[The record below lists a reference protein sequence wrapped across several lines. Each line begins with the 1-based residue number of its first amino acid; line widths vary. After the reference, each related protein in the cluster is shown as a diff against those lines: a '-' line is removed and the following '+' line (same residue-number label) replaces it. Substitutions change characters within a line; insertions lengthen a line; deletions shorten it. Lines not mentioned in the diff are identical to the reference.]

1 MKHLLT
7 LNRFLYKYKWK
18 LLLGIVFVALSNYFR
33 VLQPQ
38 MVREALDLV
47 LENIKVFNLLEGSSS
62 REELYLEI
70 GQILLF
76 FGILVL
82 LLAITMGIFMYF
94 MRQTI
99 IVASRLIEYD
109 LRKEMYDKY
118 QELDQNFYR
127 KNKTGDLMA
136 RITEDVNKV
145 RNYLGPAMLYFI
157 NLSTLFI
164 IVIYA
169 MISVSPTL
177 TFYVLLPLPL
187 LSVSI
192 YYVSSI
198 INKKSEQIQRQLSKL
213 NSVAQEV
220 YSGIRVLKSYV
231 REPQMVNYFNS
242 QSNVFLHKSISL
254 AKVNALFSPLMILL
268 IGASTIITIYVGG
281 LQMINGDLT
290 PGNIAE
296 FVIYVNML
304 AWPVTAI
311 GWIASIVQQAEASME
326 RINHFMDTEPKVTNK
341 GTLDKKAEGSIEFID
356 IALTYPDSGIRAL
369 KNVNLKIEKGEK
381 VGIVGKTG
389 SGKTSLADLIVRIFD
404 PTEGRIEIN
413 GTDIRDYDLFKL
425 RKSIAYIQQDVFL
438 FSDTIANNIKF
449 GNPYA
454 SDKEVEKYARLAAIY
469 DDIMD
474 LPKGFKTTTG
484 ERGVTLSGGQKQRIS
499 IARSFIKNPDIII
512 LDDCLSAVDA
522 QTEQKIIYHLNFV
535 LKDKT
540 TVMIT
545 HRLDALK
552 HFDRVIVMEDGGIAE
567 WGTHEELLDKKGR
580 YFDMFEQQK
589 LAETES

>member
-1 MKHLLT
+1 LKNLFT
-7 LNRFLYKYKWK
+7 LNRFLYKYRWK
-18 LLLGIVFVALSNYFR
+18 LLLGILFVGLSNYFR

-47 LENIKVFNLLEGSSS
+47 LENIKLFKLLEGTQA
-62 REELYLEI
+62 RTDLYLEI
-70 GQILLF
+70 GNILLY

-82 LLAITMGIFMYF
+82 ILALIMGVFMYF

-109 LRKEMYDKY
+109 LRKEIYDKY
-118 QELDQNFYR
+118 QELDQLFYR
-127 KNKTGDLMA
+127 RNKTGDLMS

-145 RNYLGPAMLYFI
+145 RNYLGPALLYFI
-157 NLSTLFI
+157 NLVTLFV

-169 MISVSPTL
+169 MISVSPVL

-198 INKKSEQIQRQLSKL
+198 INKKSEKIQRQLAYL

-231 REPQMVNYFNS
+231 RENQMTNYFNS
-242 QSNVFLHKSISL
+242 QSNVFKEKSISL
-254 AKVNALFSPLMILL
+254 AKVDALFSPLMLLL
-268 IGASTIITIYVGG
+268 IGTSTIITIYIGG
-281 LQMINGDLT
+281 IQMIRGDLS

-296 FVIYVNML
+296 FVLYVNML

-326 RINHFMDTEPKVTNK
+326 RINQFK
-341 GTLDKKAEGSIEFID
+341 GTAVEIGNSGSVVKEVMGKIEFNNVS
-356 IALTYPDSGIRAL
+356 LVYPDTGIKAL
-369 KNVNLKIEKGEK
+369 DNINLTINSGEK

-389 SGKTSLADLIVRIFD
+389 SGKTTFADLMLRVFD
-404 PTEGRIEIN
+404 PSEGEILID
-413 GTDIRDYDLFKL
+413 GIQLKDYDLFHL
-425 RKSIAYIQQDVFL
+425 RKSIAYVQQDVFL
-438 FSDTIANNIKF
+438 FSDTLEENIKF
-449 GNPYA
+449 GKPEANF
-454 SDKEVEKYARLAAIY
+454 DQVEKYARLAAIF
-469 DDIMD
+469 DDILD
-474 LPKGFKTTTG
+474 FPKGFKTVTG

-512 LDDCLSAVDA
+512 LDDCLSAVDTK
-522 QTEQKIIYHLNFV
+522 TEQQIINHLRQE
-535 LKDKT
+535 LKEKT
-540 TVMIT
+540 TVLIT
-545 HRLDALK
+545 HRLDALQY
-552 HFDRVIVMEDGGIAE
+552 FDRIIVLDRGRIVEE
-567 WGTHEELLDKKGR
+567 GTHEDLIRQEGA
-580 YFDMFEQQK
+580 YYSIFEKQK
-589 LAETES
+589 LAEIE

>member
-1 MKHLLT
+1 LKHLFT

-18 LLLGIVFVALSNYFR
+18 LLLGIIFVALSNYFR

-192 YYVSSI
+192 YYVSNI

-242 QSNVFLHKSISL
+242 QSNVFLQKSISL
-254 AKVNALFSPLMILL
+254 AKVNALFSPLMIIL
-268 IGASTIITIYVGG
+268 IGTSTIITIYVGG

-341 GTLDKKAEGSIEFID
+341 GTLHKKAEGSIEFVD
-356 IALTYPDSGIRAL
+356 IALTYPDTGIRAL
-369 KNVNLKIEKGEK
+369 KNVNLRIEKGEK

-404 PTEGRIEIN
+404 PSEGRIEIN

-425 RKSIAYIQQDVFL
+425 RKSIAYVQQDVFL
-438 FSDTIANNIKF
+438 FSDTIENNIKF

-454 SDKEVEKYARLAAIY
+454 SDEEVEKYARLAAIY
-469 DDIMD
+469 DDIME
-474 LPKGFKTTTG
+474 LPKGFKTTVG
-484 ERGVTLSGGQKQRIS
+484 ERGVTLSGGQKQRVS
-499 IARSFIKNPDIII
+499 IARSFIKKPDIII

-552 HFDRVIVMEDGGIAE
+552 QFDRVIVMEDGRIAE

>member
-1 MKHLLT
+1 MKHLFT
-7 LNRFLYKYKWK
+7 LNRFLYKYRWK
-18 LLLGIVFVALSNYFR
+18 LLLGILFVSLSNYFR

-47 LENIKVFNLLEGSSS
+47 LENIKVFSLLEGSPS
-62 REELYLEI
+62 REVLYQEI
-70 GQILLF
+70 GTILLL
-76 FGILVL
+76 FGLLVL
-82 LLAITMGIFMYF
+82 LLALIMGVFMYF

-118 QELDQNFYR
+118 QVLDQDFYR

-169 MISVSPTL
+169 MISVSPML
-177 TFYVLLPLPL
+177 TFYVLLPLPV
-187 LSVSI
+187 LSLSI
-192 YYVSSI
+192 YYVSNI
-198 INKKSEQIQRQLSKL
+198 INKKSEKIQRQLSHL
-213 NSVAQEV
+213 NSIAQEV

-231 REPQMVNYFNS
+231 REPQMVNYFAS
-242 QSNVFLHKSISL
+242 QSNVFKEKSISL

-268 IGASTIITIYVGG
+268 IGTSTIITIYVGG

-326 RINHFMDTEPKVTNK
+326 RINHFMHTEPSIANEGKVV
-341 GTLDKKAEGSIEFID
+341 DKPTGSIEFKNVS
-356 IALTYPDSGIRAL
+356 LVYPDTGIKAL
-369 KNVNLKIEKGEK
+369 KGVSFYIEKGEK

-389 SGKTSLADLIVRIFD
+389 SGKTSL
-404 PTEGRIEIN
+404 
-413 GTDIRDYDLFKL
+413 
-425 RKSIAYIQQDVFL
+425 
-438 FSDTIANNIKF
+438 
-449 GNPYA
+449 
-454 SDKEVEKYARLAAIY
+454 
-469 DDIMD
+469 
-474 LPKGFKTTTG
+474 
-484 ERGVTLSGGQKQRIS
+484 
-499 IARSFIKNPDIII
+499 
-512 LDDCLSAVDA
+512 
-522 QTEQKIIYHLNFV
+522 
-535 LKDKT
+535 
-540 TVMIT
+540 
-545 HRLDALK
+545 
-552 HFDRVIVMEDGGIAE
+552 
-567 WGTHEELLDKKGR
+567 
-580 YFDMFEQQK
+580 
-589 LAETES
+589 

>member
-1 MKHLLT
+1 
-7 LNRFLYKYKWK
+7 
-18 LLLGIVFVALSNYFR
+18 LLGILFVSLSNYFR

-47 LENIKVFNLLEGSSS
+47 LENIKVFSLLEGSPS
-62 REELYLEI
+62 REVLYQEI
-70 GQILLF
+70 GTILLL
-76 FGILVL
+76 FGLLVL
-82 LLAITMGIFMYF
+82 LLALIMGVFMYF

-118 QELDQNFYR
+118 QVLDQDFYR

-169 MISVSPTL
+169 MVSVSPML
-177 TFYVLLPLPL
+177 TFYVLLPLPV
-187 LSVSI
+187 LSLSI
-192 YYVSSI
+192 YYVSNI
-198 INKKSEQIQRQLSKL
+198 INKKSEKIQRQLSHL
-213 NSVAQEV
+213 NSIAQEV

-231 REPQMVNYFNS
+231 REPQMVNHFAG
-242 QSNVFLHKSISL
+242 QSNVFKEKSISL

-268 IGASTIITIYVGG
+268 IGTSTIITIYVGG

-326 RINHFMDTEPKVTNK
+326 RINHFMHTEPSIVNEGKVV
-341 GTLDKKAEGSIEFID
+341 DKPTESIEFKNVS
-356 IALTYPDSGIRAL
+356 LVYPDTGIKAL
-369 KNVNLKIEKGEK
+369 KGVSFFIEKGEK

-389 SGKTSLADLIVRIFD
+389 SGKTSLADLLVRVFD
-404 PTEGRIEIN
+404 ATEGSIEIN
-413 GTDIRDYDLFKL
+413 GVKIQDYDLFNL
-425 RKSIAYIQQDVFL
+425 RSSVAYVQQDVFL
-438 FSDTIANNIKF
+438 FSDTIENNIKF
-449 GNPYA
+449 GYPYA
-454 SDKEVEKYARLAAIY
+454 SREEVIKYAKLAAVY
-469 DDIMD
+469 DDIKE
-474 LPKGFKTTTG
+474 LPKGFETLTG
-484 ERGVTLSGGQKQRIS
+484 ERGVNLSGGQKQRIS
-499 IARSFIKNPDIII
+499 IARSFIKKPDIII
-512 LDDCLSAVDA
+512 LDDCLSAVDS
-522 QTEQKIIYHLNFV
+522 QTEQKIIYHLSHA

-540 TVMIT
+540 TLMIT
-545 HRLDALK
+545 HRLDALVY
-552 HFDRVIVMEDGGIAE
+552 FDRILVLDDGKISESGSHDELME
-567 WGTHEELLDKKGR
+567 LKGL
-580 YFDMFEQQK
+580 YFNIFEQQK
-589 LAETES
+589 LEEAES

>member
-1 MKHLLT
+1 
-7 LNRFLYKYKWK
+7 
-18 LLLGIVFVALSNYFR
+18 
-33 VLQPQ
+33 

-192 YYVSSI
+192 YYVSNI

-242 QSNVFLHKSISL
+242 QSNVFLQKSISL
-254 AKVNALFSPLMILL
+254 AKVNALFSPLMIIL
-268 IGASTIITIYVGG
+268 IGTSTIITIYVGG

-341 GTLDKKAEGSIEFID
+341 GTLHKKAEGSIEFVD
-356 IALTYPDSGIRAL
+356 IALTYPDTGIRAL
-369 KNVNLKIEKGEK
+369 KNVNLRIEKGEK

-404 PTEGRIEIN
+404 PSEGRIEIN

-425 RKSIAYIQQDVFL
+425 RKSIAYVQQDVFL
-438 FSDTIANNIKF
+438 FSDTIENNIKF

-454 SDKEVEKYARLAAIY
+454 SDEEVEKYARLAAIY
-469 DDIMD
+469 DDIME
-474 LPKGFKTTTG
+474 LPKGFKTTVG
-484 ERGVTLSGGQKQRIS
+484 ERGVTLSGGQKQRVS
-499 IARSFIKNPDIII
+499 IARSFIKKPDIII

-552 HFDRVIVMEDGGIAE
+552 QFDRVIVMEDGRIAE